1 LSEEQPDS
9 RDEQARDKERRKVE
23 PPEEAGQETPT
34 VVAVLLAVA
43 AVIAALIGA
52 RAALLGDSG
61 SDTWHKSI
69 REDVRRDAGIVEVSR
84 FVYSEDAPAALQ
96 LRAAQIRGDEA
107 KREARGESDPIR
119 AVLEVEA
126 AGQEGL
132 ANTVRQA
139 SDTADDPKYSKGEGY
154 DVLKRLADERAEDP
168 GLVAADPDA
177 TEERGSDRSRESS
190 MLVATTILV
199 AFAFLCGA
207 LAHGF
212 PDWRR
217 RLVPAGF
224 AFAGVGLVAAVAIEV
239 VM

>member
-1 LSEEQPDS
+1 LTERKPKQRAKSQP
-9 RDEQARDKERRKVE
+9 
-23 PPEEAGQETPT
+23 ETPT
-34 VVAVLLAVA
+34 IVAVLLAVA
-43 AVIAALIGA
+43 AVIAAMIGA

-69 REDVRRDAGIVEVSR
+69 REDVKRDAGIVESTR
-84 FVYSEDAPAALQ
+84 FVYSEEAPAALR
-96 LRAAQIRGDEA
+96 LRTAQIRAQEARREA
-107 KREARGESDPIR
+107 KGEDDPIR

-132 ANTVRQA
+132 AETERMA
-139 SDTADDPKYSKGEGY
+139 SETADDPKYTKGEGY
-154 DVLKRLADERAEDP
+154 DVLKRLADYRAEDP
-168 GLVAADPDA
+168 DLIAIDPDA
-177 TEERGSDRSRESS
+177 TEERGSDRSKESAL
-190 MLVATTILV
+190 LVATTILV

-224 AFAGVGLVAAVAIEV
+224 AFAGAGLVAAIAIEV
-239 VM
+239 AL